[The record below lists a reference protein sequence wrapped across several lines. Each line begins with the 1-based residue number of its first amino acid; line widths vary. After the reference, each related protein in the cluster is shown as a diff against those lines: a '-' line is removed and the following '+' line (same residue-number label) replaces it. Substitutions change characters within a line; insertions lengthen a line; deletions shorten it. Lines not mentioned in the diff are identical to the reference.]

1 MKLRLLTY
9 HLTLLCTAWLLLS
22 ACHNDTAGPATP
34 VVGPNTYVRMQVQV
48 ASGRKQRATA
58 DEEGLPRENSIGQI
72 TIILFKG
79 TEGGNDA
86 INAANADKVT
96 VRAFC
101 WDVQPLAT
109 TAGGTITTY
118 TTGSRLLPA
127 NMEYGTYNVL
137 VVANANYAALDGH
150 TLAEVRTQIY
160 NGTPWANNIYAD
172 QSTAW
177 PERQSDFVMT
187 SATNAQI
194 IVGTG
199 STHAGTANDAFTT
212 TSGQPI
218 DLDRLAARID
228 FVPDAAYLKTAADG
242 TIYYEYPVT
251 DADGSATSSK
261 FRLKFVEPYNITQ
274 QSTLFEQ
281 SMAADATTQAPTG
294 GVIYLGGECTE
305 SGTPRYVADPLTLHK
320 GNPATTAEAY
330 NAFYMALNRYNALP
344 QNGAQ
349 LRAKYPVRQGNH
361 ANPDDPANPYYIVA
375 YTAENTLSVAL
386 QQSND
391 VRTYATGLRF
401 FGTYLPNGEESK
413 AYDRAYDFDIRHRSS
428 DTASK
433 PNLALPLAYGIVR
446 NNIYRVRIKSITRTP
461 DNFNI
466 TLQIRV
472 VPWQRYEHGEVIM

>member
-22 ACHNDTAGPATP
+22 ACHDDTAGPATP

-58 DEEGLPRENSIGQI
+58 DEEGLPRENSISQI

-79 TEGGNDA
+79 AEGG

-101 WDVQPLAT
+101 WDVQPLGA
-109 TAGGTITTY
+109 TTY

-160 NGTPWANNIYAD
+160 NGTYTD

-187 SATNAQI
+187 SANDAQI

-199 STHAGTANDAFTT
+199 STHTGTANDAFTT

-218 DLDRLAARID
+218 DLNRLAARID
-228 FVPDAAYLKTAADG
+228 FVPDAAYRKTAADG
-242 TIYYEYPVT
+242 TIYYEYPVI

-261 FRLKFVEPYNITQ
+261 FRLKFVVPYNITQ
-274 QSTLFEQ
+274 QSNLFEQ

-294 GVIYLGGECTE
+294 KVIYLGGETE
-305 SGTPRYVADPLTLHK
+305 SGKPCYVADPLTLHK
-320 GNPATTAEAY
+320 GNPATTADAY
-330 NAFYMALNRYNALP
+330 NAFYVALNRYNAMP
-344 QNGAQ
+344 QNSAQ
-349 LRAKYPVRQGNH
+349 LRAMYPVRQGNH
-361 ANPDDPANPYYIVA
+361 ANPDDAANPYYIVA

-391 VRTYATGLRF
+391 VRSYATGLRF

-413 AYDRAYDFDIRHRSS
+413 AYDRTYDFDIRHRS
-428 DTASK
+428 DTAPDPSQ
-433 PNLALPLAYGIVR
+433 PLAYGIVR

>member
-1 MKLRLLTY
+1 M
-9 HLTLLCTAWLLLS
+9 
-22 ACHNDTAGPATP
+22 
-34 VVGPNTYVRMQVQV
+34 VGPNTYVRMQVQV

-58 DEEGLPRENSIGQI
+58 AEEGLPRENSISQI

-79 TEGGNDA
+79 AEGGINA
-86 INAANADKVT
+86 INATNADKVT

-187 SATNAQI
+187 SAANAQI

-218 DLDRLAARID
+218 DLERLAARID

-242 TIYYEYPVT
+242 TIYYEYPVI

-261 FRLKFVEPYNITQ
+261 FRLKFVAPYNITQ

-281 SMAADATTQAPTG
+281 SMAADATTQAPKG
-294 GVIYLGGECTE
+294 NVIYLGGESTE
-305 SGTPRYVADPLTLHK
+305 SGTPCYVVDPLTLHK

-344 QNGAQ
+344 QNGVQ
-349 LRAKYPVRQGNH
+349 LRTIYPVRQGNH
-361 ANPDDPANPYYIVA
+361 ANPDDAANPYYIVA

-413 AYDRAYDFDIRHRSS
+413 AYDRAYDFDIRHRS
-428 DTASK
+428 DTA

-446 NNIYRVRIKSITRTP
+446 NNIYRVRINSIKRTP

-472 VPWQRYEHGEVIM
+472 VPWQRYEHGDVIM

>member
-22 ACHNDTAGPATP
+22 ACHDDTAGPATP

-58 DEEGLPRENSIGQI
+58 AEEGLPRENSIGQI

-79 TEGGNDA
+79 AEGG

-101 WDVQPLAT
+101 WDVQPLGA

-150 TLAEVRTQIY
+150 TLADVRTQIY
-160 NGTPWANNIYAD
+160 NGTYAD
-172 QSTAW
+172 QSTDW

-187 SATNAQI
+187 SANDAQI

-199 STHAGTANDAFTT
+199 STHAGTANA

-228 FVPDAAYLKTAADG
+228 FVPDAAYLKRAADG

-251 DADGSATSSK
+251 DPNGSATSSK

-274 QSTLFEQ
+274 QSTLFKQ

-294 GVIYLGGECTE
+294 KVIYLGGESTE
-305 SGTPRYVADPLTLHK
+305 SGTPRYVVDPLTLHK
-320 GNPATTAEAY
+320 GNPATTADAY
-330 NAFYMALNRYNALP
+330 NAFYVALNRYNALP
-344 QNGAQ
+344 QNGVQ
-349 LRAKYPVRQGNH
+349 LRTIYQVQQGNH
-361 ANPDDPANPYYIVA
+361 ANPDDAANPYYIVA

-428 DTASK
+428 DTASN

-446 NNIYRVRIKSITRTP
+446 NNIYRVRIRKITRTP

>member
-1 MKLRLLTY
+1 MKLRFLTY

-22 ACHNDTAGPATP
+22 ACHDDTAGPATP

-58 DEEGLPRENSIGQI
+58 DEEGLPRENSISQI

-79 TEGGNDA
+79 AEGG

-101 WDVQPLAT
+101 WDVQPLAA

-150 TLAEVRTQIY
+150 TLAEVRAQIY
-160 NGTPWANNIYAD
+160 NGTYAD

-187 SATNAQI
+187 SANDAQI

-212 TSGQPI
+212 SSGQPI
-218 DLDRLAARID
+218 DLERLAARID

-242 TIYYEYPVT
+242 TIYYEYPVI
-251 DADGSATSSK
+251 DADGSTTSSK
-261 FRLKFVEPYNITQ
+261 FRLKFVAPYNITQ

-294 GVIYLGGECTE
+294 GVIYLGGENTE
-305 SGTPRYVADPLTLHK
+305 SGTPCYVADPLTLHK
-320 GNPATTAEAY
+320 GNPATTADAY
-330 NAFYMALNRYNALP
+330 NAFYVALNRYNAMP
-344 QNGAQ
+344 QNSAQ
-349 LRAKYPVRQGNH
+349 LRTIYPVRQGNH
-361 ANPDDPANPYYIVA
+361 ANPDDAANPYYIVA

-386 QQSND
+386 QQSSN
-391 VRTYATGLRF
+391 VRAYATGLRF

-413 AYDRAYDFDIRHRSS
+413 AYDRAYDFDIRHRSD
-428 DTASK
+428 DTA
-433 PNLALPLAYGIVR
+433 PNLDLNLPLAYGIVR
-446 NNIYRVRIKSITRTP
+446 NNIYRVRINSIKRTP

>member
-58 DEEGLPRENSIGQI
+58 DEEGLPRENSISQI

-79 TEGGNDA
+79 AEGGINA
-86 INAANADKVT
+86 INATNADKVT

-101 WDVQPLAT
+101 WDVQPLAA
-109 TAGGTITTY
+109 TAGGPITTY

-187 SATNAQI
+187 SAANAQI

-199 STHAGTANDAFTT
+199 STHAGTVDDAFTT

-242 TIYYEYPVT
+242 TIYYEYPVIDT
-251 DADGSATSSK
+251 DNSPTTSK
-261 FRLKFVEPYNITQ
+261 FRLKFVAPYNITQ

-294 GVIYLGGECTE
+294 KVTYLGGESTE
-305 SGTPRYVADPLTLHK
+305 SGTPCYVADPLTLHK

-330 NAFYMALNRYNALP
+330 NAFYVALNRYNAMP
-344 QNGAQ
+344 QNSVQ
-349 LRAKYPVRQGNH
+349 LRTIYQVQQGNH

-413 AYDRAYDFDIRHRSS
+413 AYDRAYDFDIRHRSD
-428 DTASK
+428 DTA
-433 PNLALPLAYGIVR
+433 PNLDLNLPLAYGIVR
-446 NNIYRVRIKSITRTP
+446 NNIYRVRINSIKRTP

-472 VPWQRYEHGEVIM
+472 VPWQRYKHGDVIM

>member
-58 DEEGLPRENSIGQI
+58 AEEGLPRENSIGQI

-79 TEGGNDA
+79 AEGG

-160 NGTPWANNIYAD
+160 NGTYAD

-187 SATNAQI
+187 SANDAQI

-199 STHAGTANDAFTT
+199 STHTGTADDAFTT

-294 GVIYLGGECTE
+294 GVIYLGGESTE
-305 SGTPRYVADPLTLHK
+305 SGTPCYVADPLTLHK
-320 GNPATTAEAY
+320 GNPATTADAY
-330 NAFYMALNRYNALP
+330 NAFYVALNRYNALP
-344 QNGAQ
+344 QNGVQ
-349 LRAKYPVRQGNH
+349 LRTIYPVRQGNH

-391 VRTYATGLRF
+391 VKTYATGLRF

-413 AYDRAYDFDIRHRSS
+413 AYDRAYDFDIRHRS
-428 DTASK
+428 DTAPDPSQ
-433 PNLALPLAYGIVR
+433 PLAYGIVR
-446 NNIYRVRIKSITRTP
+446 NNIYRVRITSIRRTP

>member
-22 ACHNDTAGPATP
+22 ACHDDTAGPATP

-58 DEEGLPRENSIGQI
+58 NEDNEEGLPRENSISQI

-79 TEGGNDA
+79 AEGG

-101 WDVQPLAT
+101 WDVQPLAA

-150 TLAEVRTQIY
+150 TLADVRTQIY
-160 NGTPWANNIYAD
+160 NGTYAD

-187 SATNAQI
+187 SANDAQI

-212 TSGQPI
+212 TSGKPI

-281 SMAADATTQAPTG
+281 SMDADATTQAPKDS
-294 GVIYLGGECTE
+294 VIYLGGESTE

-320 GNPATTAEAY
+320 GNPATTADAY
-330 NAFYMALNRYNALP
+330 NAFYVALNRYNALP
-344 QNGAQ
+344 QNGVQ
-349 LRAKYPVRQGNH
+349 LRTIYPVRQGNH

-386 QQSND
+386 QQSSD

-413 AYDRAYDFDIRHRSS
+413 AYDRAYDFDIRHRS
-428 DTASK
+428 DTAPDPSQ
-433 PNLALPLAYGIVR
+433 PLAYGIVR
-446 NNIYRVRIKSITRTP
+446 NNIYRVRITSIRRTP

-472 VPWQRYEHGEVIM
+472 VPWQRYEHGDVIM

>member
-22 ACHNDTAGPATP
+22 ACHDDTAGPATP

-58 DEEGLPRENSIGQI
+58 AEEGLPRENSIGQI

-79 TEGGNDA
+79 AEGGINA
-86 INAANADKVT
+86 INATNADKVT

-101 WDVQPLAT
+101 WDVQPLAA

-187 SATNAQI
+187 SAANAQI

-199 STHAGTANDAFTT
+199 STHAGTADDAFTT

-218 DLDRLAARID
+218 DLERLAARID

-242 TIYYEYPVT
+242 TIYYEYPVI
-251 DADGSATSSK
+251 DADGSATTSK
-261 FRLKFVEPYNITQ
+261 FRLKFVAPYNITQ

-294 GVIYLGGECTE
+294 GVIYLGGESTE
-305 SGTPRYVADPLTLHK
+305 SGTPCYVADPLTLHK
-320 GNPATTAEAY
+320 GNPATTADAY
-330 NAFYMALNRYNALP
+330 NAFYVALNRYNAMP
-344 QNGAQ
+344 QNSAQ
-349 LRAKYPVRQGNH
+349 LRARYPVRQGNH
-361 ANPDDPANPYYIVA
+361 ANPDDAANPYYIVA

-391 VRTYATGLRF
+391 VRSYATGLRF

-413 AYDRAYDFDIRHRSS
+413 AYDRAYDFDIRHRSD
-428 DTASK
+428 DTA
-433 PNLALPLAYGIVR
+433 PNLDLNLPLAYGIVR
-446 NNIYRVRIKSITRTP
+446 NNIYRVRINSIKRTP

-472 VPWQRYEHGEVIM
+472 VPWQHYKHGDIIM

>member
-22 ACHNDTAGPATP
+22 ACHDDTAGPATP

-58 DEEGLPRENSIGQI
+58 AEEGLPRENSIGQI

-79 TEGGNDA
+79 AEGG

-101 WDVQPLAT
+101 WDVQPLGA
-109 TAGGTITTY
+109 TTY

-127 NMEYGTYNVL
+127 NMEYGKYNVL

-160 NGTPWANNIYAD
+160 NGTYAD
-172 QSTAW
+172 QSAAW

-187 SATNAQI
+187 SANDAQI

-199 STHAGTANDAFTT
+199 STHTGTANDAFTT

-218 DLDRLAARID
+218 DLNRLAARID
-228 FVPDAAYLKTAADG
+228 FVPDAAYLKKAADG

-251 DADGSATSSK
+251 DPDGSATSSK

-294 GVIYLGGECTE
+294 GVIYLGGESTE
-305 SGTPRYVADPLTLHK
+305 NGTPRYVADPLTLHK
-320 GNPATTAEAY
+320 GNPATTADAY
-330 NAFYMALNRYNALP
+330 NAFYVALNRYNAMP
-344 QNGAQ
+344 QNSAQ
-349 LRAKYPVRQGNH
+349 LRNIYQVRQGNH
-361 ANPDDPANPYYIVA
+361 TNPDDAANPYYIVA

-391 VRTYATGLRF
+391 VRSYATGLRF

-413 AYDRAYDFDIRHRSS
+413 AYDRTYDFDIRHRS
-428 DTASK
+428 DTA
-433 PNLALPLAYGIVR
+433 PDLALPLAYGIVR
-446 NNIYRVRIKSITRTP
+446 NNIYRVRIRKITRTP

-472 VPWQRYEHGEVIM
+472 VPWQRYKHSDVIM

>member
-22 ACHNDTAGPATP
+22 ACHDDTAGPATP

-48 ASGRKQRATA
+48 ASGRKQRTTA
-58 DEEGLPRENSIGQI
+58 AEEGLPRENSISQI

-79 TEGGNDA
+79 AEGG

-101 WDVQPLAT
+101 WDVQPLGA
-109 TAGGTITTY
+109 TTY

-160 NGTPWANNIYAD
+160 NGTYAD

-187 SATNAQI
+187 SANDAQI

-294 GVIYLGGECTE
+294 KVIYLGGETE
-305 SGTPRYVADPLTLHK
+305 SGKPCYVADPLTLHK
-320 GNPATTAEAY
+320 GNPATTADAY
-330 NAFYMALNRYNALP
+330 NAFYVALNRYNAMP
-344 QNGAQ
+344 QNSAQ
-349 LRAKYPVRQGNH
+349 LRAMYPVRKGNH
-361 ANPDDPANPYYIVA
+361 ANPDDAANPYYIVA

-413 AYDRAYDFDIRHRSS
+413 AYDRAYDFDIRHRS
-428 DTASK
+428 DTAPDPSQ
-433 PNLALPLAYGIVR
+433 PLAYGIVR
-446 NNIYRVRIKSITRTP
+446 NNIYRVRIKSIKRTP

-472 VPWQRYEHGEVIM
+472 VPWQRYEHGDVIM

>member
-22 ACHNDTAGPATP
+22 ACHDDTAEPATP

-58 DEEGLPRENSIGQI
+58 NEDNEEGLPRENSIGQI

-79 TEGGNDA
+79 AEGG

-101 WDVQPLAT
+101 WDVQPLAA
-109 TAGGTITTY
+109 TAGGAITTY

-160 NGTPWANNIYAD
+160 NGTPWTNNIYAD

-187 SATNAQI
+187 SAADAQI

-199 STHAGTANDAFTT
+199 STHTGTADDAFTT

-218 DLDRLAARID
+218 DLNRLAARID

-294 GVIYLGGECTE
+294 GVIYLGGENTKN
-305 SGTPRYVADPLTLHK
+305 GTPCYVADPLTLHK
-320 GNPATTAEAY
+320 GNPTTTAEAY

-349 LRAKYPVRQGNH
+349 LRAIYPVRQGNH
-361 ANPDDPANPYYIVA
+361 ANPDDAANPYYIVA

>member
-22 ACHNDTAGPATP
+22 ACHDDTAGPATP

-58 DEEGLPRENSIGQI
+58 AEEGLPRENSISQI

-79 TEGGNDA
+79 AEGG

-101 WDVQPLAT
+101 WDVQPLAG

-150 TLAEVRTQIY
+150 TLADVRTQIY
-160 NGTPWANNIYAD
+160 NGTYAD
-172 QSTAW
+172 QSTDW

-187 SATNAQI
+187 SANDAQI

-199 STHAGTANDAFTT
+199 STHTGTANDAFTT

-228 FVPDAAYLKTAADG
+228 FVPDAAYLKKAADG

-251 DADGSATSSK
+251 DPDGSATSSK

-294 GVIYLGGECTE
+294 GVIYLGGESTE
-305 SGTPRYVADPLTLHK
+305 SGTPRYVVDPLTLHK
-320 GNPATTAEAY
+320 GNPATTADAY
-330 NAFYMALNRYNALP
+330 NAFYVALNRYNALP
-344 QNGAQ
+344 QNGVQ
-349 LRAKYPVRQGNH
+349 LRTIYPVRQGNH
-361 ANPDDPANPYYIVA
+361 ANPDDAANPYYIVA

-386 QQSND
+386 QQSSD

-413 AYDRAYDFDIRHRSS
+413 AYDRAYDFDIRHRS
-428 DTASK
+428 DTA
-433 PNLALPLAYGIVR
+433 PDLALPLAYGIVR
-446 NNIYRVRIKSITRTP
+446 NNIYRVRITSITRTP

>member
-22 ACHNDTAGPATP
+22 ACHNDTAEPATP

-79 TEGGNDA
+79 TEGGINA

-187 SATNAQI
+187 SAANAQI

-199 STHAGTANDAFTT
+199 STHAGTADDAFTT

-218 DLDRLAARID
+218 DLERLAARID

-242 TIYYEYPVT
+242 TIYYEYPVI
-251 DADGSATSSK
+251 DADGSATTSK
-261 FRLKFVEPYNITQ
+261 FRLKFVAPYNITQ

-281 SMAADATTQAPTG
+281 SMTADATTQAPTG
-294 GVIYLGGECTE
+294 EVIYLGGESTE
-305 SGTPRYVADPLTLHK
+305 SGTPCYVADPLTLHK

-330 NAFYMALNRYNALP
+330 NAFYKALNRYNAMP
-344 QNGAQ
+344 QNSAQ
-349 LRAKYPVRQGNH
+349 LRAIYQVRQGNH
-361 ANPDDPANPYYIVA
+361 ANPDDAANPYYIVA

-391 VRTYATGLRF
+391 VRSYATGLRF

-413 AYDRAYDFDIRHRSS
+413 AYDRAYDFDIRHRS
-428 DTASK
+428 DTA
-433 PNLALPLAYGIVR
+433 PNPALPMAYGIVR
-446 NNIYRVRIKSITRTP
+446 NNIYRVRINSIKRTP

>member
-1 MKLRLLTY
+1 
-9 HLTLLCTAWLLLS
+9 
-22 ACHNDTAGPATP
+22 
-34 VVGPNTYVRMQVQV
+34 MQVQV

-58 DEEGLPRENSIGQI
+58 AEEGLPRENSIGQI

-79 TEGGNDA
+79 AEGG

-101 WDVQPLAT
+101 WDVQPLAA

-150 TLAEVRTQIY
+150 TLADVRTQIY
-160 NGTPWANNIYAD
+160 NGTYAD
-172 QSTAW
+172 QSTDW

-187 SATNAQI
+187 SANDAQI

-199 STHAGTANDAFTT
+199 STHTGTANAAFTT

-228 FVPDAAYLKTAADG
+228 FVPDAAYLKKAADG

-251 DADGSATSSK
+251 DPDGSATSSK

-294 GVIYLGGECTE
+294 GVIYLGGESTE

-320 GNPATTAEAY
+320 GNPATTADAY
-330 NAFYMALNRYNALP
+330 NAFYVALNRYNALP
-344 QNGAQ
+344 QNGVQ
-349 LRAKYPVRQGNH
+349 LRTIYPVRQGNH

-413 AYDRAYDFDIRHRSS
+413 AYDRAYDFDIRHRS
-428 DTASK
+428 DTA

-446 NNIYRVRIKSITRTP
+446 NNIYRVRIRKITRTP

-472 VPWQRYEHGEVIM
+472 VPWQRYKHSDVIM

>member
-9 HLTLLCTAWLLLS
+9 HITLLCTAWLLLS
-22 ACHNDTAGPATP
+22 ACHDDTAGPATP

-58 DEEGLPRENSIGQI
+58 AEEGLPRENSISQI

-79 TEGGNDA
+79 AEGG

-101 WDVQPLAT
+101 WDVQPLAA

-160 NGTPWANNIYAD
+160 NGTYAD

-187 SATNAQI
+187 SANDAQI

-199 STHAGTANDAFTT
+199 STHTGTANDAFTT

-228 FVPDAAYLKTAADG
+228 FVPDAAYLKKAADG

-251 DADGSATSSK
+251 DPDGSATSSK

-281 SMAADATTQAPTG
+281 SMDADATTQAPKDS
-294 GVIYLGGECTE
+294 VIYLGGESTE

-320 GNPATTAEAY
+320 GNPATTADAY
-330 NAFYMALNRYNALP
+330 NAFYVALNRYNALP

-349 LRAKYPVRQGNH
+349 LRTIYPVRQGNH
-361 ANPDDPANPYYIVA
+361 ANPDDAANPYYIVA

-413 AYDRAYDFDIRHRSS
+413 AYDRAYDFDIRHRS
-428 DTASK
+428 DTAPDPSQ
-433 PNLALPLAYGIVR
+433 PLAYGIVR
-446 NNIYRVRIKSITRTP
+446 NNIYRVRITSIRRTP

-472 VPWQRYEHGEVIM
+472 VPWQRYEHGDVIM

>member
-9 HLTLLCTAWLLLS
+9 HLTLLCTACCS
-22 ACHNDTAGPATP
+22 CRPATP

-58 DEEGLPRENSIGQI
+58 DEEGLPRENSISQL

-79 TEGGNDA
+79 AEGG

-127 NMEYGTYNVL
+127 NMEYGTYNIL

-150 TLAEVRTQIY
+150 TLADVRTQIY
-160 NGTPWANNIYAD
+160 NGTPWTNNIYAD

-187 SATNAQI
+187 SAANAQI

-199 STHAGTANDAFTT
+199 SPHAGTADDAFTT

-228 FVPDAAYLKTAADG
+228 FVPDAAYLKTAVDG

-251 DADGSATSSK
+251 DADGSPTTSK
-261 FRLKFVEPYNITQ
+261 FRLKFVVPYNITQ

-294 GVIYLGGECTE
+294 GVIYLGGENTE
-305 SGTPRYVADPLTLHK
+305 SGTPCYVADPLTLHK
-320 GNPATTAEAY
+320 GNPATTADAY
-330 NAFYMALNRYNALP
+330 NTFYVALNRYNAMP
-344 QNGAQ
+344 QNSAQ
-349 LRAKYPVRQGNH
+349 LRTIYPVRQGNH
-361 ANPDDPANPYYIVA
+361 ANPDDAANPYYIVA

-413 AYDRAYDFDIRHRSS
+413 AYDRAYDFDIRHRS
-428 DTASK
+428 DTA
-433 PNLALPLAYGIVR
+433 PNLDLPLAYGIVR

>member
-9 HLTLLCTAWLLLS
+9 HFTLLCTAWLLLS

-58 DEEGLPRENSIGQI
+58 DEEGLPRENSISQI

-79 TEGGNDA
+79 TEGG

-101 WDVQPLAT
+101 WDVQPLAAA
-109 TAGGTITTY
+109 AGGTITTY

-160 NGTPWANNIYAD
+160 NGTPWTNNIYAD

-187 SATNAQI
+187 SAANAQI

-218 DLDRLAARID
+218 DLERLAARID

-242 TIYYEYPVT
+242 TIYYEYPVI
-251 DADGSATSSK
+251 DADGSATTSK

-281 SMAADATTQAPTG
+281 SMAADATT
-294 GVIYLGGECTE
+294 
-305 SGTPRYVADPLTLHK
+305 
-320 GNPATTAEAY
+320 
-330 NAFYMALNRYNALP
+330 
-344 QNGAQ
+344 
-349 LRAKYPVRQGNH
+349 
-361 ANPDDPANPYYIVA
+361 
-375 YTAENTLSVAL
+375 
-386 QQSND
+386 
-391 VRTYATGLRF
+391 
-401 FGTYLPNGEESK
+401 
-413 AYDRAYDFDIRHRSS
+413 
-428 DTASK
+428 
-433 PNLALPLAYGIVR
+433 
-446 NNIYRVRIKSITRTP
+446 
-461 DNFNI
+461 
-466 TLQIRV
+466 
-472 VPWQRYEHGEVIM
+472 

>member
-22 ACHNDTAGPATP
+22 ACHDDTAGPATP

-58 DEEGLPRENSIGQI
+58 AEEGLPRENSISQI

-79 TEGGNDA
+79 AEGGNDA

-160 NGTPWANNIYAD
+160 NGTPWSNNIYTD

-187 SATNAQI
+187 SAANAQI

-199 STHAGTANDAFTT
+199 STHTGTADDAFTT

-218 DLDRLAARID
+218 DLNRLAARID

-242 TIYYEYPVT
+242 TIYYEYPVIDT
-251 DADGSATSSK
+251 DGSATSSK
-261 FRLKFVEPYNITQ
+261 FRLKFVAPYNITQ

-294 GVIYLGGECTE
+294 KVIYLGGSTE
-305 SGTPRYVADPLTLHK
+305 SGRPCYVADPLTLHK
-320 GNPATTAEAY
+320 GNPATTADAY
-330 NAFYMALNRYNALP
+330 NAFYVALNRYNAMP
-344 QNGAQ
+344 QNSAQ
-349 LRAKYPVRQGNH
+349 LRAIYPVRQGNH
-361 ANPDDPANPYYIVA
+361 ANPDDAANPYYIVA

-391 VRTYATGLRF
+391 VRSYATGLRF

-413 AYDRAYDFDIRHRSS
+413 AYDRAYDFDIRHRS
-428 DTASK
+428 DTA

>member
-9 HLTLLCTAWLLLS
+9 HLTLLCTAWLFLS

-48 ASGRKQRATA
+48 ASGRKQRTTA
-58 DEEGLPRENSIGQI
+58 DEEGLPRENSISQL

-79 TEGGNDA
+79 AEGGNDA

-127 NMEYGTYNVL
+127 NMEFGTYNVL

-160 NGTPWANNIYAD
+160 NGTPWSNNIYTD

-199 STHAGTANDAFTT
+199 STHTGTADDAFTT

-218 DLDRLAARID
+218 DLNRLAARID
-228 FVPDAAYLKTAADG
+228 FVPDAAYRKTTADG
-242 TIYYEYPVT
+242 TIYYEYPVI

-261 FRLKFVEPYNITQ
+261 FRLKFVAPYNITQ

-294 GVIYLGGECTE
+294 KVIYLGGETE
-305 SGTPRYVADPLTLHK
+305 SGAPCYVADPLTLHK
-320 GNPATTAEAY
+320 GNPATTADAY
-330 NAFYMALNRYNALP
+330 NAFYVALNRYNALP
-344 QNGAQ
+344 QNGVQ
-349 LRAKYPVRQGNH
+349 LRTIYPVRQGNH
-361 ANPDDPANPYYIVA
+361 ANPDDAANPYYIVA

-413 AYDRAYDFDIRHRSS
+413 AYDRAYDFDIRHRS
-428 DTASK
+428 DTA
-433 PNLALPLAYGIVR
+433 PDLALPLAYGIVR

-472 VPWQRYEHGEVIM
+472 VPWQRYKHSDVIM

>member
-22 ACHNDTAGPATP
+22 ACHNDTAEPATP

-58 DEEGLPRENSIGQI
+58 DEEGLPRENSISQI

-79 TEGGNDA
+79 AEGG
-86 INAANADKVT
+86 INATNADKVT

-187 SATNAQI
+187 SATDAQI

-199 STHAGTANDAFTT
+199 SNHAGTADDAFTT

-228 FVPDAAYLKTAADG
+228 FVPDAAYRKTAADG

-251 DADGSATSSK
+251 DTDGSATTSK
-261 FRLKFVEPYNITQ
+261 FRLKFVAPYNITQ

-294 GVIYLGGECTE
+294 GVIYLGGENTE
-305 SGTPRYVADPLTLHK
+305 NGTPCYVADPLTLHK

-330 NAFYMALNRYNALP
+330 NAFYVALNRYNALP
-344 QNGAQ
+344 QNGVQ

-361 ANPDDPANPYYIVA
+361 ANPDDAANPYYIVA

-446 NNIYRVRIKSITRTP
+446 NNIYRVRITSITRTP

>member
-9 HLTLLCTAWLLLS
+9 HLTLLCTAWLFLS

-48 ASGRKQRATA
+48 ASGRKQRTTA
-58 DEEGLPRENSIGQI
+58 DEEGLPRENSISQL

-79 TEGGNDA
+79 AEGGNDA

-127 NMEYGTYNVL
+127 NMEFGTYNVL

-160 NGTPWANNIYAD
+160 NGTPWSNNIYTD

-199 STHAGTANDAFTT
+199 STHTGTADDAFTT

-218 DLDRLAARID
+218 DLNRLAARID
-228 FVPDAAYLKTAADG
+228 FVPDAAYRKTTADG
-242 TIYYEYPVT
+242 TIYYEYPVI

-294 GVIYLGGECTE
+294 KVIYLGGETE
-305 SGTPRYVADPLTLHK
+305 SGAPCYVADPLTLHK
-320 GNPATTAEAY
+320 GNPATTADAY
-330 NAFYMALNRYNALP
+330 NAFYVALNRYNALP
-344 QNGAQ
+344 QNGAL
-349 LRAKYPVRQGNH
+349 LRTIYQVQQGNH

-428 DTASK
+428 DTPTN

-446 NNIYRVRIKSITRTP
+446 NNIYRVRIKSIKRTP

>member
-1 MKLRLLTY
+1 MKLRLLTC

-58 DEEGLPRENSIGQI
+58 DEEGLPRENSISQL

-79 TEGGNDA
+79 AEGGNDA

-96 VRAFC
+96 VQAFC

-160 NGTPWANNIYAD
+160 NGTPWSNNIYAD
-172 QSTAW
+172 QITAW

-187 SATNAQI
+187 SAANAQI

-199 STHAGTANDAFTT
+199 STHTGTADDAFTT

-218 DLDRLAARID
+218 GLNRLAARID

-242 TIYYEYPVT
+242 TIYYEYPVIDT
-251 DADGSATSSK
+251 DGSATSSK
-261 FRLKFVEPYNITQ
+261 FRLKFVAPYNITQ

-294 GVIYLGGECTE
+294 KVIYLGGESTD
-305 SGTPRYVADPLTLHK
+305 YVADPLTLHK
-320 GNPATTAEAY
+320 GNPATTADAY
-330 NAFYMALNRYNALP
+330 NAFYVALNRYNAMP
-344 QNGAQ
+344 QNSAQ
-349 LRAKYPVRQGNH
+349 LRAMYPVRQGNH
-361 ANPDDPANPYYIVA
+361 ANPDDAANPYYIVA

-391 VRTYATGLRF
+391 VRSYATGLRF

-413 AYDRAYDFDIRHRSS
+413 AYDRTYDFDIRHRS
-428 DTASK
+428 DTA
-433 PNLALPLAYGIVR
+433 PDLALPLAYGIVR

>member
-22 ACHNDTAGPATP
+22 ACHDDTAGPATP
-34 VVGPNTYVRMQVQV
+34 VVGPNSYVRMQVQV

-58 DEEGLPRENSIGQI
+58 DEEGLPRENSISQI

-79 TEGGNDA
+79 AEGG

-150 TLAEVRTQIY
+150 TLADVRTQIY
-160 NGTPWANNIYAD
+160 NGTPWTNNIYAD

-187 SATNAQI
+187 SAANAQI

-199 STHAGTANDAFTT
+199 SPHAGTADDAFTT

-228 FVPDAAYLKTAADG
+228 FVPDAAYLKTAVDG

-251 DADGSATSSK
+251 DADGSPTTSK
-261 FRLKFVEPYNITQ
+261 FRLKFVVPYNITQ

-281 SMAADATTQAPTG
+281 SMDADATTQAPTG
-294 GVIYLGGECTE
+294 GVIYLGGESTE
-305 SGTPRYVADPLTLHK
+305 NGTPCYVADPLTLHK
-320 GNPATTAEAY
+320 GNPATTADAY

-344 QNGAQ
+344 QNGVQ

-361 ANPDDPANPYYIVA
+361 TNPDDAANPYYIVA

-391 VRTYATGLRF
+391 VKTYATGLRF

-413 AYDRAYDFDIRHRSS
+413 AYDRAYDFDIRHRS
-428 DTASK
+428 DTA

>member
-22 ACHNDTAGPATP
+22 ACHDDTAGPATP

-58 DEEGLPRENSIGQI
+58 AEEGLPRENSISQI

-79 TEGGNDA
+79 AEGGNDA

-160 NGTPWANNIYAD
+160 NGTPWSNNIYTD

-187 SATNAQI
+187 SAANAQI

-199 STHAGTANDAFTT
+199 STHTGTADDAFTT

-218 DLDRLAARID
+218 DLNRLAARID

-242 TIYYEYPVT
+242 TIYYEYPVIDT
-251 DADGSATSSK
+251 DGSATSSK
-261 FRLKFVEPYNITQ
+261 FRLKFVAPYNITQ

-294 GVIYLGGECTE
+294 KVIYLGGSTE
-305 SGTPRYVADPLTLHK
+305 SGRPCYVADPLTLHK
-320 GNPATTAEAY
+320 GNPATTADAY
-330 NAFYMALNRYNALP
+330 NAFYVALNRYNALP
-344 QNGAQ
+344 QNSVQ
-349 LRAKYPVRQGNH
+349 LRNIYQVRQGNH
-361 ANPDDPANPYYIVA
+361 TNPDDAANPYYIVA

-428 DTASK
+428 DTASN

-446 NNIYRVRIKSITRTP
+446 NNIYRVRITSIRRTP

-472 VPWQRYEHGEVIM
+472 VPWQRYEHGDVIM

>member
-58 DEEGLPRENSIGQI
+58 AEEGLPRENSISPI

-79 TEGGNDA
+79 TEGG
-86 INAANADKVT
+86 INATNADKVT

-160 NGTPWANNIYAD
+160 NGTPWTNNIYAD

-187 SATNAQI
+187 SAANAQI

-199 STHAGTANDAFTT
+199 STHAGTADDAFTT

-218 DLDRLAARID
+218 DLERLAARID

-242 TIYYEYPVT
+242 TIYYEYPVI

-261 FRLKFVEPYNITQ
+261 FRLKFVAPYNITQ

-294 GVIYLGGECTE
+294 NVIYLGGESTK
-305 SGTPRYVADPLTLHK
+305 SGTPCYVADPLTLHK

-330 NAFYMALNRYNALP
+330 NAFYVALNRYNAMP
-344 QNGAQ
+344 QNSAQ
-349 LRAKYPVRQGNH
+349 LRARYPVRQGNH
-361 ANPDDPANPYYIVA
+361 ANPDDAANPYYIVA

-391 VRTYATGLRF
+391 VRSYATGLRF

-413 AYDRAYDFDIRHRSS
+413 AYDRAYDFDIRHRSD
-428 DTASK
+428 DTA
-433 PNLALPLAYGIVR
+433 PNIDLDLPLAYGIVR
-446 NNIYRVRIKSITRTP
+446 NNIYRVRINSIKRTP

-472 VPWQRYEHGEVIM
+472 VPWQRYEHGDVIM

>member
-22 ACHNDTAGPATP
+22 ACHDDTAGPATP

-58 DEEGLPRENSIGQI
+58 AEEGLPRENSIGQI

-79 TEGGNDA
+79 AEGG

-101 WDVQPLAT
+101 WDVQPLGA
-109 TAGGTITTY
+109 TTY

-127 NMEYGTYNVL
+127 NMEYGKYNVL

-160 NGTPWANNIYAD
+160 NGTYAD
-172 QSTAW
+172 QSAAW

-187 SATNAQI
+187 SANDAQI

-199 STHAGTANDAFTT
+199 STHTGTANDAFTT

-218 DLDRLAARID
+218 DLNRLAARID
-228 FVPDAAYLKTAADG
+228 FVPDAAYLKKAADG

-251 DADGSATSSK
+251 DPDGSATSSK

-294 GVIYLGGECTE
+294 GVIYLGGESTE
-305 SGTPRYVADPLTLHK
+305 NGTPRYVADPLTLHK
-320 GNPATTAEAY
+320 GNPATTADAY
-330 NAFYMALNRYNALP
+330 NAFYVALNRYNAMP
-344 QNGAQ
+344 QNSAQ
-349 LRAKYPVRQGNH
+349 LRAMYPVRQGNH
-361 ANPDDPANPYYIVA
+361 ANPDDAANPYYIVA

-391 VRTYATGLRF
+391 VRSYATGLRF

-413 AYDRAYDFDIRHRSS
+413 AYDRTYDFDIRHRS
-428 DTASK
+428 DTA
-433 PNLALPLAYGIVR
+433 PDLALPLAYGIVR
-446 NNIYRVRIKSITRTP
+446 NNIYRVRIRKITRTP

>member
-1 MKLRLLTY
+1 M
-9 HLTLLCTAWLLLS
+9 LCTAWLLLS

-34 VVGPNTYVRMQVQV
+34 VVGPNTYVCMQVQV

-58 DEEGLPRENSIGQI
+58 DEEGLPRENSISQI

-79 TEGGNDA
+79 AEGG

-101 WDVQPLAT
+101 WDVQPLGA
-109 TAGGTITTY
+109 TTY

-127 NMEYGTYNVL
+127 NMEYGKYNVL

-150 TLAEVRTQIY
+150 TLADVRTQIY
-160 NGTPWANNIYAD
+160 TNNIYAD

-187 SATNAQI
+187 SANDAQI

-199 STHAGTANDAFTT
+199 SPHAGTANDAFTT

-228 FVPDAAYLKTAADG
+228 FVPDAAYLKKAADG

-251 DADGSATSSK
+251 DPNGSATSSK

-274 QSTLFEQ
+274 QSTLFKQ

-294 GVIYLGGECTE
+294 KVIYLGGESTE
-305 SGTPRYVADPLTLHK
+305 SG
-320 GNPATTAEAY
+320 NPC
-330 NAFYMALNRYNALP
+330 
-344 QNGAQ
+344 
-349 LRAKYPVRQGNH
+349 
-361 ANPDDPANPYYIVA
+361 
-375 YTAENTLSVAL
+375 
-386 QQSND
+386 
-391 VRTYATGLRF
+391 
-401 FGTYLPNGEESK
+401 
-413 AYDRAYDFDIRHRSS
+413 
-428 DTASK
+428 
-433 PNLALPLAYGIVR
+433 
-446 NNIYRVRIKSITRTP
+446 
-461 DNFNI
+461 
-466 TLQIRV
+466 
-472 VPWQRYEHGEVIM
+472 

>member
-9 HLTLLCTAWLLLS
+9 HLTLLCTTWLLLS
-22 ACHNDTAGPATP
+22 ACHNDTAVPATP

-58 DEEGLPRENSIGQI
+58 DEEGLPRENSISQI

-79 TEGGNDA
+79 AEGG

-101 WDVQPLAT
+101 LDVQPLAA

-160 NGTPWANNIYAD
+160 NGTPWTNNIYAD

-187 SATNAQI
+187 SAANAQI

-199 STHAGTANDAFTT
+199 STHTGTADDAFTT
-212 TSGQPI
+212 SSGQPI
-218 DLDRLAARID
+218 DLERLAARID
-228 FVPDAAYLKTAADG
+228 FVPDAAYLKKAADG

-261 FRLKFVEPYNITQ
+261 FRLKFVAPYNITQ

-294 GVIYLGGECTE
+294 KVIYLGGESTE
-305 SGTPRYVADPLTLHK
+305 SGTPCYVTDPLTLHK

-330 NAFYMALNRYNALP
+330 NAFYMALNRYNAIP
-344 QNGAQ
+344 QNSAQ
-349 LRAKYPVRQGNH
+349 LRDMYPVRQGNH
-361 ANPDDPANPYYIVA
+361 ANSDDAANPYYIVA

-391 VRTYATGLRF
+391 VRSYATGLRF

-413 AYDRAYDFDIRHRSS
+413 AYDRAYDFDIRHRS
-428 DTASK
+428 DTA

-446 NNIYRVRIKSITRTP
+446 NNIYRVRIKSIKRTP

-466 TLQIRV
+466 TLQIHV
-472 VPWQRYEHGEVIM
+472 VPWQRYEHGDIIM

>member
-22 ACHNDTAGPATP
+22 ACHNDTAEPATP

-79 TEGGNDA
+79 TEGGINA

-187 SATNAQI
+187 SAANAQI

-199 STHAGTANDAFTT
+199 STHAGTADDAFTT

-218 DLDRLAARID
+218 DLERLAARID

-242 TIYYEYPVT
+242 TIYYEYPVI
-251 DADGSATSSK
+251 DADGSATTSK
-261 FRLKFVEPYNITQ
+261 FRLKFVAPYNITQ

-294 GVIYLGGECTE
+294 DVIYLGGESTE
-305 SGTPRYVADPLTLHK
+305 SGTPCYVADPLTLHK
-320 GNPATTAEAY
+320 GNPATTADAY
-330 NAFYMALNRYNALP
+330 NAFYVALNRYNALP
-344 QNGAQ
+344 QNSVQ
-349 LRAKYPVRQGNH
+349 LRNIYQVRQGNH
-361 ANPDDPANPYYIVA
+361 ANPDDAANPYYIVA

-413 AYDRAYDFDIRHRSS
+413 AYDRAYDFDIRHRSD
-428 DTASK
+428 DTA
-433 PNLALPLAYGIVR
+433 PNIDLNLPLAYGIVR
-446 NNIYRVRIKSITRTP
+446 NNIYRVRINSIKRTP

-472 VPWQRYEHGEVIM
+472 VPWQRYKHGEVIM

>member
-22 ACHNDTAGPATP
+22 ACHDDTAEPATP

-58 DEEGLPRENSIGQI
+58 AEEGLPRENSISQI

-79 TEGGNDA
+79 TEGA

-187 SATNAQI
+187 SAANAQI

-218 DLDRLAARID
+218 DLERLAARID

-242 TIYYEYPVT
+242 TIYYEYPVI
-251 DADGSATSSK
+251 DADNSPTTSK
-261 FRLKFVEPYNITQ
+261 FRLKFVAPYNITQ

-294 GVIYLGGECTE
+294 KVIYLGGESTE
-305 SGTPRYVADPLTLHK
+305 SGTPCYVADPLTLHK

-330 NAFYMALNRYNALP
+330 NAFYMALNRYNAMP
-344 QNGAQ
+344 QNSAQ
-349 LRAKYPVRQGNH
+349 LRAMYPVRQGNH
-361 ANPDDPANPYYIVA
+361 ANPDDAANPYYIVA

-391 VRTYATGLRF
+391 VRSYATGLRF

-413 AYDRAYDFDIRHRSS
+413 AYDRAYDFDIRHRSD
-428 DTASK
+428 DTA
-433 PNLALPLAYGIVR
+433 PNLDLNLPLAYGIVR
-446 NNIYRVRIKSITRTP
+446 NNIYRVRINSIKRTP

-472 VPWQRYEHGEVIM
+472 VPWQRYEHGDVIM

>member
-9 HLTLLCTAWLLLS
+9 HFTLLCTAWLLLS
-22 ACHNDTAGPATP
+22 ACHSDTAGPATP

-58 DEEGLPRENSIGQI
+58 DEEGLPRENSISQI

-79 TEGGNDA
+79 TEGG

-101 WDVQPLAT
+101 WDVQPLAA

-187 SATNAQI
+187 SAANAQI

-218 DLDRLAARID
+218 DLNRLAARID
-228 FVPDAAYLKTAADG
+228 FVPDAAYLKKAADG

-274 QSTLFEQ
+274 QSTLFKQ
-281 SMAADATTQAPTG
+281 SMAADATTQTPTG
-294 GVIYLGGECTE
+294 KVIYLGGESTE
-305 SGTPRYVADPLTLHK
+305 SGTPCYVADPLTLHK
-320 GNPATTAEAY
+320 GNPATTADAY
-330 NAFYMALNRYNALP
+330 NAFYVALNRYNALP
-344 QNGAQ
+344 QNGVQ
-349 LRAKYPVRQGNH
+349 LRTIYPVRQGNH

-446 NNIYRVRIKSITRTP
+446 NNIYRVRITSITRTP

-472 VPWQRYEHGEVIM
+472 VPWQRYEHGDVIM

>member
-22 ACHNDTAGPATP
+22 ACHDDTAGPATP

-58 DEEGLPRENSIGQI
+58 AEEGLPRENSISQI

-79 TEGGNDA
+79 AEGG

-101 WDVQPLAT
+101 WDVQPLGA
-109 TAGGTITTY
+109 TTY

-150 TLAEVRTQIY
+150 TLADVRTQIY
-160 NGTPWANNIYAD
+160 NGTYAD
-172 QSTAW
+172 QSTDW

-187 SATNAQI
+187 SANDAQI

-199 STHAGTANDAFTT
+199 STHAGTADDAFT

-228 FVPDAAYLKTAADG
+228 FVPDAAYLKRAADG

-281 SMAADATTQAPTG
+281 SMDADATTQAPKDS
-294 GVIYLGGECTE
+294 VIYLGGESTKN
-305 SGTPRYVADPLTLHK
+305 GTPCYVADPLTLHK
-320 GNPATTAEAY
+320 GNPATTADAY
-330 NAFYMALNRYNALP
+330 NAFYVALNRYNALP

-349 LRAKYPVRQGNH
+349 LRTIYQVRQGNH

-386 QQSND
+386 QQSSD

-413 AYDRAYDFDIRHRSS
+413 AYDRAYDFDIRHRS
-428 DTASK
+428 DTA
-433 PNLALPLAYGIVR
+433 PDLALPLAYGIVR
-446 NNIYRVRIKSITRTP
+446 NNIYRVRIRKITRTP

>member
-22 ACHNDTAGPATP
+22 ACHNDTAEPATP

-58 DEEGLPRENSIGQI
+58 AEEGLPRENSISQI

-79 TEGGNDA
+79 AEGG

-101 WDVQPLAT
+101 WDVQPLAA

-150 TLAEVRTQIY
+150 TLADVRTQIY
-160 NGTPWANNIYAD
+160 NGTPWTNNIYAD

-187 SATNAQI
+187 SANDAQI

-199 STHAGTANDAFTT
+199 STHTGTADDAFTT

-228 FVPDAAYLKTAADG
+228 FVPDAAYLKRAADG

-251 DADGSATSSK
+251 DPNGSATSSK

-281 SMAADATTQAPTG
+281 SMAADATTQAPKDSI
-294 GVIYLGGECTE
+294 IYLGGEST
-305 SGTPRYVADPLTLHK
+305 SGTPCYVVDPLTLHK

-330 NAFYMALNRYNALP
+330 NAFYVALNRYNALP
-344 QNGAQ
+344 QNGVQ
-349 LRAKYPVRQGNH
+349 LRTIYQVRQGNH
-361 ANPDDPANPYYIVA
+361 ANPDDAANPYYIVA

-413 AYDRAYDFDIRHRSS
+413 AYDRAYDFDIRHRCS
-428 DTASK
+428 DTPPNTA

-446 NNIYRVRIKSITRTP
+446 NNIYRVRIRKITRTP

>member
-22 ACHNDTAGPATP
+22 ACHDDTAGPATP

-58 DEEGLPRENSIGQI
+58 AEEGLPRENSIGQI

-79 TEGGNDA
+79 AEGG

-101 WDVQPLAT
+101 WDVQPLGA
-109 TAGGTITTY
+109 TTY

-160 NGTPWANNIYAD
+160 NGTYAD

-187 SATNAQI
+187 SANDAQI

-199 STHAGTANDAFTT
+199 STHTGTANDAFTT

-228 FVPDAAYLKTAADG
+228 FVPDAAYLKKAADG
-242 TIYYEYPVT
+242 TIYYEYPVI

-261 FRLKFVEPYNITQ
+261 FRLKFVVPYNITQ

-294 GVIYLGGECTE
+294 KVIYLGGSTE
-305 SGTPRYVADPLTLHK
+305 SGRPCYVVDPLTLHK
-320 GNPATTAEAY
+320 GNPATTADAY
-330 NAFYMALNRYNALP
+330 NAFYVALNRYNAMP
-344 QNGAQ
+344 QNSAQ
-349 LRAKYPVRQGNH
+349 LRAMYPVRQGDH
-361 ANPDDPANPYYIVA
+361 TNPDDAANPYYIVA

-391 VRTYATGLRF
+391 VRSYATGLRF

-413 AYDRAYDFDIRHRSS
+413 AYDRTYDFDIRHRS
-428 DTASK
+428 DTAPDPSQ
-433 PNLALPLAYGIVR
+433 PLAYGIVR

>member
-22 ACHNDTAGPATP
+22 ACHDDTAGPATP

-48 ASGRKQRATA
+48 ASGRKQRASA
-58 DEEGLPRENSIGQI
+58 AEEGLPRENSISQI

-79 TEGGNDA
+79 AEGGIDA

-101 WDVQPLAT
+101 WDVQPLAA

-177 PERQSDFVMT
+177 PERQSNFVMT
-187 SATNAQI
+187 SAADAQI

-199 STHAGTANDAFTT
+199 SPHAGTADDAFTT

-218 DLDRLAARID
+218 DLKRLAARID

-242 TIYYEYPVT
+242 TIYYEYPVI
-251 DADGSATSSK
+251 DADGSATTSK
-261 FRLKFVEPYNITQ
+261 FRLKFVAPYNITQ

-294 GVIYLGGECTE
+294 KVIYLGGESTE
-305 SGTPRYVADPLTLHK
+305 SGTPCYVADPLTLHK
-320 GNPATTAEAY
+320 GNPATTADAY
-330 NAFYMALNRYNALP
+330 NAFYVALNRYNAMP
-344 QNGAQ
+344 QNSVQ
-349 LRAKYPVRQGNH
+349 LRAMYPVRQGNH
-361 ANPDDPANPYYIVA
+361 ANPDDAANPYYIVA

-413 AYDRAYDFDIRHRSS
+413 AYDRAYDFDIRHRS
-428 DTASK
+428 DTA

-446 NNIYRVRIKSITRTP
+446 NNIYRVRINSIKRTP

-472 VPWQRYEHGEVIM
+472 VPWQRYEHGDVIM

>member
-48 ASGRKQRATA
+48 ASGRNQRATA
-58 DEEGLPRENSIGQI
+58 DEEGLPRENSISQI

-79 TEGGNDA
+79 AEGG

-101 WDVQPLAT
+101 WDVQPLAA

-150 TLAEVRTQIY
+150 TLADVRTQIY
-160 NGTPWANNIYAD
+160 NGTYAD

-187 SATNAQI
+187 SANDAQI

-199 STHAGTANDAFTT
+199 STHTGTANDAFTT

-242 TIYYEYPVT
+242 TIYYEYPVI
-251 DADGSATSSK
+251 DADGSATTSK

-294 GVIYLGGECTE
+294 KVIYLGGSTE
-305 SGTPRYVADPLTLHK
+305 SGRPCYVADPLTLHK
-320 GNPATTAEAY
+320 GNPATTADAY
-330 NAFYMALNRYNALP
+330 NAFYVALNRYNAMP
-344 QNGAQ
+344 QNSAQ
-349 LRAKYPVRQGNH
+349 LRAMYPVRQGNH
-361 ANPDDPANPYYIVA
+361 ANPDDAANPYYIVA

-391 VRTYATGLRF
+391 VRSYATGLRF

-428 DTASK
+428 DTPTN

-446 NNIYRVRIKSITRTP
+446 NNIYRVRITSIRRTP

-472 VPWQRYEHGEVIM
+472 VPWQRYEHGDVIM